1 MPGGQRDTVPRM
13 TVTLRQLRYFR
24 ALAEQRNFG
33 RAAAVMNISQ
43 PALSVQ
49 IRELEAALGAAVVER
64 RARDIALTPF
74 GRRVLHHAGRVLDE
88 MQALTEAARWHGGL
102 SGELALGIIPTIA
115 PYILP
120 GALAALRARDI
131 ALDVRVR
138 EARTEELVADLRGG
152 RIDAALMALPLPSG
166 DLEAA
171 ELFEDRFLLAGNAA
185 RLAAFDGVAAAPD
198 PAALGQSPLL
208 LLEDGH
214 CLTDQALEVCGRGRG
229 HAQIDTGASSLGTL
243 SRLVAAGFGL
253 TLMPEIAAGVEARA
267 APGLVLRRFR
277 SPEPARRVALVR
289 RRGAGEAR
297 WFADLAQVLREAG
310 EAPVATARA
319 TWGADR

>member
-1 MPGGQRDTVPRM
+1 M
-13 TVTLRQLRYFR
+13 TLSLRQLRYFR
-24 ALAEQRNFG
+24 ALAEHRNFG
-33 RAAAVMNISQ
+33 RAAAAMNISQ

-49 IRELEAALGAAVVER
+49 IREMEVALGAQVVER
-64 RARDIALTPF
+64 RARDVALTPF

-88 MQALTEAARWHGGL
+88 MQALAEAARWQEGL
-102 SGELALGIIPTIA
+102 SGELSLGIIPTIA

-120 GALAALRARDI
+120 AALAALRARDI

-138 EARTEELVADLRGG
+138 EARTDELAGDLRAG
-152 RIDAALMALPLPSG
+152 RIDAALMALPLPCE

-171 ELFEDRFLLAGNAA
+171 ELFEDRFLLAGSAA
-185 RLAAFDGVAAAPD
+185 RLAALDAAGAAPD
-198 PAALGQSPLL
+198 PTALGATPLL

-253 TLMPEIAAGVEARA
+253 TLMPEIAAPTEARA
-267 APGLVLRRFR
+267 APGMVLRRFR

-289 RRGAGEAR
+289 RRGVGEAQ
-297 WFADLAQVLREAG
+297 WFDDLTQVLRAAG
-310 EAPVATARA
+310 ETLVATARA
-319 TWGADR
+319 DTGTGR

>member
-1 MPGGQRDTVPRM
+1 MSL
-13 TVTLRQLRYFR
+13 TLRQLRYFR
-24 ALAEQRNFG
+24 ALAAHRNFG
-33 RAAAVMNISQ
+33 RAAAAMNISQ

-49 IRELEAALGAAVVER
+49 IREMEAALGAQVVER
-64 RARDIALTPF
+64 RARDVALTPF
-74 GRRVLHHAGRVLDE
+74 GRQVLHHAGRVLEE
-88 MQALTEAARWHGGL
+88 MQALAETARWKEGL

-120 GALAALRARDI
+120 AALAALRARDI

-138 EARTEELVADLRGG
+138 EARTDELAGDLRAG
-152 RIDAALMALPLPSG
+152 RIDAALMALPRPG
-166 DLEAA
+166 EDLEAA
-171 ELFEDRFLLAGNAA
+171 ELFEDRFLLAGSAA
-185 RLAAFDGVAAAPD
+185 RLAALDGAGVAPD
-198 PAALGQSPLL
+198 PTALGATPLL

-253 TLMPEIAAGVEARA
+253 TLMPEIAAPTEARA

-289 RRGAGEAR
+289 RRGAGEAQ
-297 WFADLAQVLREAG
+297 WFDDLAQVLRGAG
-310 EAPVATARA
+310 ETLVATARA
-319 TWGADR
+319 DAGAGR